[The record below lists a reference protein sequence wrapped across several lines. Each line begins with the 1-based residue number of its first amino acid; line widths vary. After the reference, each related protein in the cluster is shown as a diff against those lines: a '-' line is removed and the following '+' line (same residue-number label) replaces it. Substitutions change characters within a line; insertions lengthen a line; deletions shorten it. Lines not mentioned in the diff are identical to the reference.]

1 MKKKKNQKKVAV
13 TLLVVALLSLSVAF
27 AALSKT
33 LTINGTGLV
42 DPDKWDV
49 HFANLGEAKITG
61 IASIT
66 SDATLTDDTSIT
78 GFDVVLRAP
87 GDSVTYTFDV
97 VNGGGVDAKITDIIK
112 ATPVFSATTTDESKI
127 DSDTTIVSDNLV
139 YTLIYTDTKEAV
151 AINDTLN
158 AKETKNL
165 TLKVAYSEDAT
176 SLPSSNVEI
185 SGLDIDIVYGQN

>member
-1 MKKKKNQKKVAV
+1 MKKSKNQKKVAV

-27 AALSKT
+27 AALSTT
-33 LTINGTGLV
+33 LTINGSALV

-87 GDSVTYTFDV
+87 GDSVSYTFDV

-127 DSDTTIVSDNLV
+127 DADTTIVSDNLV

>member
-1 MKKKKNQKKVAV
+1 MKNKKNQKKVAV

-27 AALSKT
+27 AALSTT
-33 LTINGTGLV
+33 LRINGSAIV

-61 IASIT
+61 IATIT
-66 SDATLTDDTSIT
+66 SGATLTDDTSIT

-97 VNGGGVDAKITDIIK
+97 VNGGGVDAKITDVIK
-112 ATPVFSATTTDESKI
+112 ATPICTGTATD
-127 DSDTTIVSDNLV
+127 DTKKTEDATLVSNNLV
-139 YTLIYTDTKEAV
+139 YTLIYTDTKAEV
-151 AINDTLN
+151 GINDTLN

-176 SLPSSNVEI
+176 TLPSSDVEI
-185 SGLDIDIVYGQN
+185 SGLDIDIIYGQN